1 MRKLIYII
9 VCIVLATMTAS
20 CYEYGGD
27 GHDTLVYLETQS
39 ANITPD
45 SSTTQR
51 YQDSLTFSSTHHYSK
66 NYNFVIQCDSL
77 VLYLQ
82 QPEEI
87 VSGYDAPKE
96 YRIERDIDSVTVYR
110 GEHLVVADIR
120 ILPTDSVDSVWV
132 QVARD
137 QFTIGWRHERELL
150 SAVVPSDPISQF
162 ISVFSNTHILWTLIV
177 VGMIIVIYTLRLIH
191 KRHAHIIHLDDIASF
206 YPTLLVITLALAA
219 TLYSSIQLFEPDMWR
234 HYYFHPT
241 LNPFSLPPLLGIFIA
256 IVWMLPILG
265 IATVEDVLHHLPFAD
280 ALLYLSGL
288 TAVCMV
294 IYTVFSVLT
303 LYYVG
308 YPLLAGYIY
317 VSVWTFFRNRRL
329 VYYCGRCG
337 KAIHEKG
344 VCPYCGAR
352 NI

>member
-51 YQDSLTFSSTHHYSK
+51 YQDSLTFSTTHHYSK

-96 YRIERDIDSVTVYR
+96 YSIERDIDSVTVYR

-137 QFTIGWRHERELL
+137 QFTIGWRHERE
-150 SAVVPSDPISQF
+150 
-162 ISVFSNTHILWTLIV
+162 
-177 VGMIIVIYTLRLIH
+177 
-191 KRHAHIIHLDDIASF
+191 
-206 YPTLLVITLALAA
+206 
-219 TLYSSIQLFEPDMWR
+219 
-234 HYYFHPT
+234 
-241 LNPFSLPPLLGIFIA
+241 
-256 IVWMLPILG
+256 
-265 IATVEDVLHHLPFAD
+265 
-280 ALLYLSGL
+280 
-288 TAVCMV
+288 
-294 IYTVFSVLT
+294 
-303 LYYVG
+303 
-308 YPLLAGYIY
+308 
-317 VSVWTFFRNRRL
+317 
-329 VYYCGRCG
+329 
-337 KAIHEKG
+337 
-344 VCPYCGAR
+344 
-352 NI
+352 